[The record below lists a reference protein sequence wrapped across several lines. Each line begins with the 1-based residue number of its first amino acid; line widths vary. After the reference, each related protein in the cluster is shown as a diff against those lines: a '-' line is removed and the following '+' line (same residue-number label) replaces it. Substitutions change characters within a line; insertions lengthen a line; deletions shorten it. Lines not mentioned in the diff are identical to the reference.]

1 MNNTSHV
8 WRIIK
13 FFVKP
18 FLDNYDFYFLSG
30 DIEEMYLNKKNKNG
44 KLSGEFF
51 VFLQITKSLPPI
63 ILDNLIWSASMFKS
77 YLKIAYRNIRKNKIY
92 SFINISGLSVGLACC
107 LIILL
112 FVKYELSFDK
122 FHSKADRIYRV
133 DIEAKNTDGITY
145 EQCVPF
151 PFAKMFRNDF
161 VDAGKITQ
169 IFYQTG
175 VQIEFDEKR
184 FVQDNVVF
192 ADSCFLNVFDY
203 EFILGDSEAL
213 TKYPDAAV
221 LTEELANKFF
231 GNESPIGKTLKL
243 NTQIEVKVLGI
254 IRNTPKNTHMP
265 VDMLVSLNV
274 LNEEILGFN
283 MNEWGVLHSSN
294 ASYVLLPKN
303 TAPETINN
311 QLKTFVKKHFN
322 EDQSKRYRIYLQPL
336 TEIHL
341 NAQAGG
347 GFNYTTNKETILI
360 FSVIG
365 ILILIIASI
374 NFVNLAVAQAIKRSK
389 EVGMR
394 KVIGAQ
400 RAQIVRQFMG
410 ETFLYTACSFILSII
425 VTEIISPYAS
435 SYLGNNSTLSVFDD
449 WNIIFYL
456 LLLFAA
462 VSLLT
467 GLYPAIVL
475 SGFSPIAAFRNK
487 ISLGSRK
494 SFSLRN
500 SLVIFQFIISQILII
515 STIVISKQ
523 LEYFKE
529 KDLGFNKSRVVT
541 VNLPLN
547 DQAKLDVVRSRLLQ
561 NPDVSS
567 VTFCGGAPISNIV
580 ANTFFQKVPSNNEER
595 VRVTIKPIDEFYLN
609 TFGIKLIAGRNFER
623 YNPQD
628 SVYKFILSES
638 ALKKIG
644 ITNSADAIGQLI
656 QVSRLKGEIVGVTN
670 DYHSTSLRGGIDPV
684 IMSNAFQRFFL
695 EAEVK
700 ISANNTAQTMTH
712 IENVWKE
719 VFPEYEF
726 TSNYF
731 EEYLNSLYQIEE
743 NFFSIIKVFA
753 SVAIIIGALG
763 LLGLIS
769 FMAVQKTKE
778 IGIRKTL
785 GASIGNIFLI
795 MSKEFAK
802 NVMIANVIAW
812 PIAYYLM
819 TSWLQDFA
827 YRIDIKI
834 WMFIVA
840 GFAAI
845 VITFLTLSFQAIKA
859 AKANPVTAL
868 KYE

>member
-1 MNNTSHV
+1 LKT
-8 WRIIK
+8 IK
-13 FFVKP
+13 FFLKP
-18 FLDNYDFYFLSG
+18 FLDNYDFYFLCG
-30 DIEEMYLNKKNKNG
+30 DLEEIYSNKKNKNG
-44 KLSGEFF
+44 KVAAELWILF
-51 VFLQITKSLPPI
+51 QIIKSLPPI
-63 ILDNLIWSASMFKS
+63 ILDNLIWSGTMFKS

-92 SFINISGLSVGLACC
+92 SFINITGLSVGLACC

-122 FHSKADRIYRV
+122 FHSKAERIYRV
-133 DIEAKNTDGITY
+133 DIEAKNIEETTY

-161 VDAGKITQ
+161 VGAGTITQ

-175 VQIEFDEKR
+175 VQVEFDEKR
-184 FVQDNVVF
+184 FVQDNIVF
-192 ADSCFLNVFDY
+192 ADSSFLNVFEY
-203 EFILGDSEAL
+203 EFVLGDSEAL
-213 TKYPDAAV
+213 LKYPDAAV

-231 GNESPIGKTLKL
+231 GNESPLGKTLKL
-243 NTQIEVKVLGI
+243 NTQMEVKIMGVI
-254 IRNTPKNTHMP
+254 KNTSKNTHMP
-265 VDMLVSLNV
+265 VDMIVSLNV

-294 ASYVLLPKN
+294 ASYVLLSPN
-303 TAPETINN
+303 VTPEFINN

-322 EDQSKRYRIYLQPL
+322 EDQAKRYKLYLQPL

-341 NAQAGG
+341 SAKAGG
-347 GFNYTTNKETILI
+347 GYNYTTSKETILI

-365 ILILIIASI
+365 ILIIIIASI

-394 KVIGAQ
+394 KVIGAH
-400 RAQIVRQFMG
+400 RTQIIRQFMG
-410 ETFLYTACSFILSII
+410 ETLIYTAASFIVSII
-425 VTEIISPYAS
+425 VTELISPYAS
-435 SYLGNNSTLSVFDD
+435 AYLGNNSTLSVFED

-456 LLLFAA
+456 ILLFAA

-487 ISLGSRK
+487 ISIGSGK

-529 KDLGFNKSRVVT
+529 KDLGFNKNRIVA

-561 NPDVSS
+561 NPDISN
-567 VTFCGGAPISNIV
+567 VTFCGGAPISDIV

-623 YNPQD
+623 FNPQD
-628 SVYKFILSES
+628 SVYKFILNEA

-644 ITNSADAIGQLI
+644 IINPADAIGQMI

-670 DYHSTSLRGGIDPV
+670 DYHSTSLRGGIEPV

-695 EAEVK
+695 EAEIK
-700 ISANNTAQTMTH
+700 ISANNTAQTMAH

-719 VFPEYEF
+719 VFPEFEF

-731 EEYLNSLYQIEE
+731 EEYLNNLYQIEE

-753 SVAIIIGALG
+753 AIAIVIGALG

-778 IGIRKTL
+778 IGIRKTF

-802 NVMIANVIAW
+802 NVMIANIIAW

-819 TSWLQDFA
+819 SNWLQDFA

-840 GFAAI
+840 GFAALA
-845 VITFLTLSFQAIKA
+845 ITFLTLSFQALKA

>member
-1 MNNTSHV
+1 MNGSSKILI
-8 WRIIK
+8 IIK
-13 FFVKP
+13 FLLKP
-18 FLDNYDFYFLSG
+18 FLDNYDFYFLCG
-30 DIEEMYLNKKNKNG
+30 DLEEIYLRKKIING
-44 KLSGEFF
+44 KLNAELWLLFQ
-51 VFLQITKSLPPI
+51 VIKSLPPI
-63 ILDNLIWSASMFKS
+63 VLDNLIWSATMFKS

-92 SFINISGLSVGLACC
+92 SFINITGLSVGLACC

-122 FHSKADRIYRV
+122 FHSKAERIYRV
-133 DIEAKNTDGITY
+133 DIEAQGQEGISY
-145 EQCVPF
+145 ESCVPF
-151 PFAKMFRNDF
+151 PFAKNFRNDF
-161 VDAGKITQ
+161 PEAEAVTQ
-169 IFYQTG
+169 IFFQTG
-175 VQIEFDEKR
+175 VQVEFDDKR
-184 FVQDNVVF
+184 FIQDNVVF
-192 ADSCFLNVFDY
+192 ADSSFLNVFDY
-203 EFILGDSEAL
+203 EFVLGDSEAL

-231 GNESPIGKTLKL
+231 GNESPLGKHLKL
-243 NTQIEVKVLGI
+243 NTQMEVKVMGVI
-254 IRNTPKNTHMP
+254 KNTPQNTHMP
-265 VDMLVSLNV
+265 VDMIVSLNI
-274 LNEEILGFN
+274 LNEEILGFD
-283 MNEWGVLHSSN
+283 MNSWGTLHSSN
-294 ASYVLLPKN
+294 ASYVLLPENVK
-303 TAPETINN
+303 PEFINN
-311 QLKTFVKKHFN
+311 QLKTFVKKHFS
-322 EDQSKRYRIYLQPL
+322 EEQAKRYKLYLQPL

-341 NAQAGG
+341 SAKAGG

-360 FSVIG
+360 FSVVG
-365 ILILIIASI
+365 LLILIIASI

-400 RAQIVRQFMG
+400 RAQIIRQFMG

-425 VTEIISPYAS
+425 ITEIVSPYAS

-467 GLYPAIVL
+467 GLYPAVVL

-487 ISLGSRK
+487 ISFGSRK

-500 SLVIFQFIISQILII
+500 SLVVFQFIISQILII

-529 KDLGFNKSRVVT
+529 KDLGFDRSRIVT
-541 VNLPLN
+541 INLPQN
-547 DQAKLDVVRSRLLQ
+547 DPVKLDVVRSRLLQ
-561 NPDVSS
+561 NPAISN
-567 VTFCGGAPISNIV
+567 VTFCGGAPISDIV
-580 ANTFFQKVPSNNEER
+580 ANTFFQKASSNNEDR
-595 VRVTIKPIDEFYLN
+595 IRVTIKPIDEYYLN
-609 TFGIKLIAGRNFER
+609 TFGIKLLAGRNFEKF
-623 YNPQD
+623 NPQD
-628 SVYKFILSES
+628 SVSKFILNET
-638 ALKKIG
+638 ALRKIG
-644 ITNSADAIGQLI
+644 ITNPADAIGQLI
-656 QVSRLKGEIVGVTN
+656 QVSRYRGEIIGVTS
-670 DYHSTSLRGGIDPV
+670 DYHTTSLRNGIEPV
-684 IMSNAFQRFFL
+684 IMTNVFQRFFS
-695 EAEVK
+695 EAEIK
-700 ISANNTAQTMTH
+700 ISGNNSAQIMKH

-719 VFPEYEF
+719 IFPEFEF
-726 TSNYF
+726 ASNYF
-731 EEYLNSLYQIEE
+731 DEFLSNLYQIEE
-743 NFFSIIKVFA
+743 NFFSIIKIFA
-753 SVAIIIGALG
+753 VIAIIIGALG

-795 MSKEFAK
+795 MSKEFAQ
-802 NVMIANVIAW
+802 NVMIANLIAW

-819 TSWLQDFA
+819 SNWLQDFA

-834 WMFIVA
+834 WMFITA
-840 GFAAI
+840 GLASI
-845 VITFLTLSFQAIKA
+845 VITFLTLSFQALKA